1 MKESI
6 RKTILIFGLLI
17 VVGCT
22 PTEHSIVIGETEISA
37 TNNDMTSSPTP
48 SFTQTPSQTMQ
59 VTGVTTNTFEPVSTL
74 SEQNARDE
82 ILTNLSTNKECSFP
96 CWWGITPGFTPISDI
111 LVDLERYKAIWAS
124 QPSEYRG
131 RMSYHMRVPFQE
143 DSFIS
148 LRMTIYPNIDRL
160 EWLTVSIVME
170 KKTDANSYEISW
182 NDPYLSGVTQNLSVA
197 QILSDYGR
205 PPEIL
210 LYTHQAVMM
219 GDPWPFSVV
228 LFYPQYGFM
237 VEYTSDVETVDG
249 GEIVGCLSNAFYV
262 FWFWPP
268 SETLSFEEVVQLSS
282 GYELR
287 YEGYIRGWRDLDVA
301 TDMTIDSFYRA
312 FQDSSSEPCIR
323 TPQELWPL
331 PGE

>member
-1 MKESI
+1 M
-6 RKTILIFGLLI
+6 
-17 VVGCT
+17 
-22 PTEHSIVIGETEISA
+22 
-37 TNNDMTSSPTP
+37 
-48 SFTQTPSQTMQ
+48 
-59 VTGVTTNTFEPVSTL
+59 
-74 SEQNARDE
+74 
-82 ILTNLSTNKECSFP
+82 
-96 CWWGITPGFTPISDI
+96 
-111 LVDLERYKAIWAS
+111 
-124 QPSEYRG
+124 
-131 RMSYHMRVPFQE
+131 
-143 DSFIS
+143 
-148 LRMTIYPNIDRL
+148 
-160 EWLTVSIVME
+160 
-170 KKTDANSYEISW
+170 
-182 NDPYLSGVTQNLSVA
+182 SVA

-205 PPEIL
+205 PPEIQ